1 VLKHKPLYLAC
12 LFLHFGIISVFGI
25 RDCVG
30 FIARGYTWFPSRFQV
45 PAQKT
50 ETALWS
56 MLGDRLGPAH
66 PAMQALAVYTRATG
80 IESGYAFFAPNVP
93 DNYRLV
99 FELHYPDGR
108 LEYDLPHV
116 ASDSAGIRLAVLL
129 DHLGDTRSDEL
140 REVIIRMISSAI
152 WRSHPDATMVRA
164 VFGLAQLPSADQ
176 FRRGEKESDQF
187 LYAYDFTFAPAPGES
202 P

>member
-12 LFLHFGIISVFGI
+12 LFLHLGIISVLGI

-30 FIARGYTWFPSRFQV
+30 FIARGYTWLPSSFQV
-45 PAQKT
+45 PAEKT
-50 ETALWS
+50 ENALWIV
-56 MLGDRLGPAH
+56 LGDKLGPAH
-66 PAMQALAVYTRATG
+66 PATQTLAVYTRAAG

-116 ASDSAGIRLAVLL
+116 ASDSAGIRLTVLL

-140 REVIIRMISSAI
+140 REVIIRMISSTI
-152 WRSHPDATMVRA
+152 WRAHPDATIIRA
-164 VFGLAQLPSADQ
+164 VFGLARLPSADQ

-187 LYAYDFTFAPAPGES
+187 LYAYDFTFVPAPGES

>member
-1 VLKHKPLYLAC
+1 MLKHKPLYLAC
-12 LFLHFGIISVFGI
+12 LFLHLGIILVTGL

-30 FIARGYTWFPSRFQV
+30 FVARGYTWLPSVFQA
-45 PAQKT
+45 PAQ
-50 ETALWS
+50 EVEPVLWGPR
-56 MLGDRLGPAH
+56 GDSASSPGPA
-66 PAMQALAVYTRATG
+66 AQAIAVYTRAAG

-93 DNYRLV
+93 DNYKLV

-116 ASDSAGIRLAVLL
+116 SSDSAGLRLAVLL
-129 DHLGDTRSDEL
+129 DHLGDTRSEEL
-140 REVIIRMISSAI
+140 REVMIRMISSTV
-152 WRSHPDATMVRA
+152 WRDHPNANMVRA
-164 VFGLAQLPSADQ
+164 VFGLRQLPSADQ

-187 LYAYDFTFAPAPGES
+187 LTAYDFVFTPAPAES